1 MDTFLF
7 ISTSGE
13 LNFTSDRT
21 ESNISIHKAMI
32 ALNNGTFIWE
42 IMNEYWYQ
50 LSGKIFLQW
59 AHGPSLQITMGQEL
73 ASNKLI
79 RTCCSLLYVMS
90 ALAFN
95 VILVSW

>member
-1 MDTFLF
+1 
-7 ISTSGE
+7 
-13 LNFTSDRT
+13 
-21 ESNISIHKAMI
+21 MI

-73 ASNKLI
+73 ASNLNERNKGNNKITEL
-79 RTCCSLLYVMS
+79 R
-90 ALAFN
+90 N
-95 VILVSW
+95 